1 MKWVLTGLYACSWVL
16 LMKASYDAGAE
27 VQSGALGWMS
37 LLQKSNRIIPIC
49 QNGPVCHYSST
60 NLPVIR
66 ADTVDRSR
74 LDPRSVGVV
83 HHSNGLLRVGPKV
96 QGTAISGPFG
106 AEFEHYRT
114 QTRICCRVLGHKQRL
129 TVSSSLI

>member
-1 MKWVLTGLYACSWVL
+1 MGLNGVYACSWVL

-37 LLQKSNRIIPIC
+37 LLQKIKPNYPIC
-49 QNGPVCHYSST
+49 QNRTVCHYSPT

-66 ADTVDRSR
+66 ADTVDRSC

-83 HHSNGLLRVGPKV
+83 DHSNGLLRVGPKV
-96 QGTAISGPFG
+96 QGTAISGRF
-106 AEFEHYRT
+106 
-114 QTRICCRVLGHKQRL
+114 CRVRTLCAQTPYMLPRIRGIRAINGVFPL
-129 TVSSSLI
+129 